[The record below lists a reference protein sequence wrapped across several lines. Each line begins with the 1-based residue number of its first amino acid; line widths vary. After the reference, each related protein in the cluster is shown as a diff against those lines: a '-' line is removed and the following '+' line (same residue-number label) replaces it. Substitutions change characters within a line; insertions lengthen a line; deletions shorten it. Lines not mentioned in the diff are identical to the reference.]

1 MVIAHR
7 TSESNV
13 NCAKNSITVTIR
25 IQLPSGIQMVVMWPC
40 RPFEY
45 RIFLTTNRA
54 FSVQYSDH
62 HLNTRPFGNQ
72 TQIYH
77 LKTKLVRYSD
87 GYCTGIQM
95 VEINL
100 VQKSLIFISC
110 LENRTKNHSKWHF
123 RSGTQAMSWIQDQKY
138 LETWVTWS
146 NSRRNNKRDDHCY
159 KSDYILIR
167 LNNIIYAIVLWLV
180 NNN

>member
-25 IQLPSGIQMVVMWPC
+25 IQLPSGIQMVVTWPC
-40 RPFEY
+40 RPFGY
-45 RIFLTTNRA
+45 QIFLTTNKA
-54 FSVQYSDH
+54 FSVRYSDH

-77 LKTKLVRYSD
+77 LKTKLVWYSD

-123 RSGTQAMSWIQDQKY
+123 RSGTQAMIWNPDKMSVFEGLNTVY
-138 LETWVTWS
+138 LLSPIFWWFRIATQWFS
-146 NSRRNNKRDDHCY
+146 QGNDINAR
-159 KSDYILIR
+159 
-167 LNNIIYAIVLWLV
+167 
-180 NNN
+180 